1 MIEHLDEV
9 KDVVNLLQ
17 LYKPTI
23 YIYLSHACFL
33 KSLLSA
39 EDRNTIDIREVVV
52 EELKKIFFGLF
63 SFLPSLSDWE
73 WLCVLSN
80 LFK

>member
-17 LYKPTI
+17 PYKPSIHT
-23 YIYLSHACFL
+23 YLSHTCLL
-33 KSLLSA
+33 KSLLPA
-39 EDRNTIDIREVVV
+39 EDRGTIDIREVVV
-52 EELKKIFFGLF
+52 EELKEIFFGLF

-80 LFK
+80 LF

>member
-17 LYKPTI
+17 PYKLAI
-23 YIYLSHACFL
+23 YNYLSYTCFL
-33 KSLLSA
+33 KSLLPA
-39 EDRNTIDIREVVV
+39 EDRGTIDIREVTV
-52 EELKKIFFGLF
+52 EVPKEIFLGLF

>member
-1 MIEHLDEV
+1 MIEHPNEV
-9 KDVVNLLQ
+9 KDVVDLLSF
-17 LYKPTI
+17 YKPSI
-23 YIYLSHACFL
+23 LIYLSHTCFL
-33 KSLLSA
+33 KSLLPA

-52 EELKKIFFGLF
+52 EELKQIFFGLF

-80 LFK
+80 LF